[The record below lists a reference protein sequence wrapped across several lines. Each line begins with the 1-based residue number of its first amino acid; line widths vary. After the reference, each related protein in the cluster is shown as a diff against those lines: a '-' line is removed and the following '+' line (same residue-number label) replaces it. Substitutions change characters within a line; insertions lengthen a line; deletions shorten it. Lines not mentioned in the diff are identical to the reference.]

1 MTQATLRAIPLT
13 STDRISWS
21 ELARAA
27 TQVEAPVAR
36 GVSSSQTQRTEVFH
50 LVVLF
55 SFAVDV
61 LRQNAQPAESFA
73 LPFVTQICDAQL
85 LLVRLI

>member
-1 MTQATLRAIPLT
+1 MCVATMNKCPPSIIGLLVYLRSPCLSPATVRAIPPT
-13 STDRISWS
+13 SKDPMFSS

-36 GVSSSQTQRTEVFH
+36 GVSSSQKQRTEVFH
-50 LVVLF
+50 LVMLF

-61 LRQNAQPAESFA
+61 
-73 LPFVTQICDAQL
+73 
-85 LLVRLI
+85 